1 MGVITKGRVLI
12 LCYITSSNLL
22 ASECLYYL

>member
-1 MGVITKGRVLI
+1 MGTKGRVLI

>member
-1 MGVITKGRVLI
+1 MGITKGRVLI